1 MPPHVTD
8 PAPPHEPAPAAS
20 LDVASSPGTVG
31 DLLRSR
37 LPLAAFLGLFL
48 LAFPFDWMT
57 YSLGLRALGV
67 PNWLTWGLL
76 MGAVDAA
83 AWGAMGPTALA
94 VAWMLPLDRR
104 RWRGAV
110 AAVLGVS
117 LLVATLR
124 LVAVVEVFYRAEW
137 TPARLTR
144 FELASGIPFQVLIVS
159 ALVGAGCGIRYA
171 LRERESALAH
181 SRREAQLAEAR
192 FRTVKGRL
200 HPRFLFATLDAISGR
215 MDHDVREADRLL
227 VRLSEVLRATF
238 GGMATEEVALG
249 EEMGFAL
256 LYLEVERSSRGPG
269 PVGLRTA
276 LDPPAHLALV
286 PHMSV
291 FPLIE
296 QAWSEAG
303 ASTAGAPE
311 VEVAAQRAGESLR
324 VEVRDRGPASAAERR
339 ARPAWQDVQL
349 VNAMLELRFGEGH
362 GWTLA
367 DLPAGGVAATLLL
380 PLRLAGG
387 AA

>member
-1 MPPHVTD
+1 MTD
-8 PAPPHEPAPAAS
+8 PLPIHEHAPGAS
-20 LDVASSPGTVG
+20 AGTRSSPGTVRA
-31 DLLRSR
+31 LLRGP
-37 LPLAAFLGLFL
+37 LPWAAFLGLFL

-57 YSLGLRALGV
+57 YSLGLREMGM

-83 AWGAMGPTALA
+83 TWGVMGPTVLA
-94 VAWMLPLDRR
+94 AAWMLPLDRR
-104 RWRGAV
+104 RWRGGV
-110 AAVLGVS
+110 AAILGVS

-144 FELASGIPFQVLIVS
+144 FELASAIPFQVLIVS
-159 ALVGAGCGIRYA
+159 ALVGAGYGIRGA
-171 LRERESALAH
+171 LRERESTLAL

-192 FRTVKGRL
+192 FRSAKGRL
-200 HPRFLFATLDAISGR
+200 QPRFLFATLDAISGL

-238 GGMATEEVALG
+238 GGIATEEVALG
-249 EEMGFAL
+249 EEMGFAR
-256 LYLEVERSSRGPG
+256 LYLGVERACRGPG
-269 PVGLRTA
+269 SVGLRTA

-291 FPLIE
+291 FPLIQ
-296 QAWSEAG
+296 QAWSEAVG
-303 ASTAGAPE
+303 CTAGAPE
-311 VEVAAQRAGESLR
+311 VEVAAHRAGESLR
-324 VEVRDRGPASAAERR
+324 VEIRDPGPASAAERR

-349 VNAMLELRFGEGH
+349 VTAMLERRFGEGH

-367 DLPAGGVAATLLL
+367 DLPAGGVAATLHL